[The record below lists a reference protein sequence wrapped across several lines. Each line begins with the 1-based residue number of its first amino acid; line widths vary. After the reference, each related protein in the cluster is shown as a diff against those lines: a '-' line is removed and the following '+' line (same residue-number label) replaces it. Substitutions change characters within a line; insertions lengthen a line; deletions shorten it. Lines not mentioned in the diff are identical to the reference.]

1 MTIRNPFIDTKL
13 EYESEPVI
21 WFSSRCRRIADRG
34 KSTFVSGTRGS
45 GKTSILR
52 ALSARYIS
60 EVQTL
65 DQQFDGKRLDWF
77 GVYIRLQESF
87 PDMLDSRSGDVLD
100 SRQRSART
108 NLRFAIFS
116 QYIELLFL
124 SQLCGDLIALRQ
136 DKFIKFTSGSEF
148 EAVQLLVGD
157 LPALREYSQ
166 GKIPETLGDLD
177 QVCRH
182 TLNALFRDAIE
193 NESRIPRETL
203 VSSVPGEMIA
213 AAAKRII
220 PIVRGDRFRQGAKL
234 RVKLL
239 IDDCELL
246 PAEHQ
251 TYLNTLIRN
260 SAAPVSWVVAF
271 VGNLYNTRATIRQNQ
286 MLSDADCEQELLDEV
301 KESEFR
307 SLCTR
312 VASLRLYQALSPR
325 GRAMFPD
332 IQNCFKLDRRLGKV
346 SLNFLIEQ
354 SAQKSL
360 SPVPPELRER
370 AQAWKLLLDR
380 SNLSGAEREDLATAQ
395 GELPYT
401 MVIAA
406 EALGITVEEAEGQL
420 AGERER
426 KLFKRKIARKQRA
439 AYFLLG
445 RQLQMQ
451 MLLAGEN
458 IVLALSDG
466 CIRDFL
472 DIMKEIFD
480 REINEAFEGAL
491 IKFVR
496 SELPISIL
504 TQSASIYAASEAKV
518 RSVSTI
524 ADPFGQDVSHLVEGL
539 GRLTSELQSIK
550 VPELGLFRINWPGM
564 RQSLQALG
572 YPAGKLHDIFRKA
585 EIDGFLR
592 EVDEADRIKSR
603 RDPKLGEFRIY
614 RLHRRFAPAFRYSFR
629 GPYEVFSLSDGALVE
644 LLVGGDQFSVSDWVR
659 RMVSRGDSSWFST
672 AQRSLPLLG
681 NDDDD
686 DE

>member
-1 MTIRNPFIDTKL
+1 MTMRNPFIDTKL
-13 EYESEPVI
+13 EYESDPVI
-21 WFSSRCRRIADRG
+21 WFSARCKRIAERG

-65 DQQFDGKRLDWF
+65 DQQFSNKRLDWF

-87 PDMLDSRSGDVLD
+87 PDMLEAKASENFSTK
-100 SRQRSART
+100 SKSPKS
-108 NLRFAIFS
+108 NLKFAIFS

-124 SQLCGDLIALRQ
+124 SQLCSDLTAMRHT
-136 DKFIKFTSGSEF
+136 KFVKFTSGSEY
-148 EAVQLLVGD
+148 EAVQLLLNDV
-157 LPALREYSQ
+157 PALRDYAE
-166 GKIPETLGDLD
+166 GRILETLGDLD
-177 QVCRH
+177 DICRD
-182 TLNALFRDAIE
+182 TLNALFREAME
-193 NESRIPRETL
+193 NESRVPREAL
-203 VSSVPGEMIA
+203 ISSVPGEIIN

-220 PIVRGDRFRQGAKL
+220 PIIRGDRFRQGAKL

-246 PAEHQ
+246 PTEHQ

-271 VGNLYNTRATIRQNQ
+271 VGNLYNTRSTIRQNQ

-301 KESEFR
+301 KEGEFKA
-307 SLCTR
+307 LCAR
-312 VASLRLYQALSPR
+312 VASLRLYQALSPH
-325 GRAMFPD
+325 GRSLFPD
-332 IQNCFKLDRRLGKV
+332 PQTCFSLERRLGKF
-346 SLNFLIEQ
+346 SLNYLIEQ
-354 SAQKSL
+354 SAHKSL
-360 SPVPPELRER
+360 SPVPAELRER
-370 AQAWKLLLDR
+370 AQLWKALLDR
-380 SNLSGAEREDLATAQ
+380 SNLTASERDDLSATR

-401 MVIAA
+401 LAIAA
-406 EALGITVEEAEGQL
+406 TGLGITAQEAEGLL
-420 AGERER
+420 AGDRER
-426 KLFKRKIARKQRA
+426 KVFKRRIARKQRA

-445 RQLQMQ
+445 RQLHMQ

-472 DIMKEIFD
+472 DFMKEIFD
-480 REINEAFEGAL
+480 REVSEASEGSL
-491 IKFVR
+491 IKFTK
-496 SELPISIL
+496 SEVPINIA
-504 TQSASIYAASEAKV
+504 TQSASIYASSDAKV

-524 ADPFGQDVSHLVEGL
+524 ADPHGQEVSHLVEGL

-550 VPELGLFRINWPGM
+550 VPELGLFRINWPAM
-564 RQSLQALG
+564 RQALQALG
-572 YPAGKLHDIFRKA
+572 HSSSKLHDVFRKA
-585 EIDGFLR
+585 EIDGFMR

-614 RLHRRFAPAFRYSFR
+614 RLHRRFAPAYRYSFR
-629 GPYEVFSLSDGALVE
+629 GPYEVFSLSEGALVE
-644 LLVGGDQFSVSDWVR
+644 LLVGGEIFSVSDWVK
-659 RMVSRGDSSWFST
+659 RMVTRGDSSWFSS

-681 NDDDD
+681 GDD
-686 DE
+686 DEAE